1 VNAHDAILRAN
12 PQYVDALLRRYREAP
27 DSVPP
32 SWAGFFAGY
41 DLGLLEGAR
50 REGRAA
56 SSDGPPIELTAEGDL
71 PEGVDLASV
80 APALRIYD
88 VVHAHRAY
96 GHLVAD
102 LDPLGQSPRENPL
115 LALSEFGF
123 TEDDLDQVV
132 TCETYNGLRQGS
144 VRQFLDALRQTYCST
159 IGVEMMDALDKQR
172 RDWLVERME
181 PMRNRPELSREARV
195 GILRDLVAADTFEE
209 WLGKRYPGG
218 KRFSL
223 EGGTTLIPLMNALIE
238 DAACASVEHV
248 VMGMPH
254 RGRLNVLAHVLGK
267 PHAYILAEF
276 EERPLP
282 TELLEHGDVKYH
294 LGYSRTHDAACG
306 RPVRLSL
313 EFNPSHLEAVDPVV
327 EGIVRARQNRLGDAD
342 RRRVLPVLLHGDA
355 AVAGQG
361 IVAETFMLAGIESY
375 RTGGTIHVI
384 VNNQVGFT
392 TAPGDTR
399 STRYCSDIA
408 RIARAP
414 VFHVNG
420 DDAEACVHVARLA
433 LAYRQEW
440 GADVVIDLT
449 CYRRHGHNE
458 LDDPTFTQPVM
469 YALVAAHPTNS
480 RVYAQRL
487 IAEGVVAGDE
497 VDAMAR
503 EVVDRMDA
511 AHASAK
517 AMPHRHVERPG
528 PEWEGLGLPGDDWS
542 APTAVSRESLERI
555 ARALIAVPEGFTW
568 HPRLEKMM
576 RHRADM
582 VLKDQPLDWGCAEA
596 LAIGSLLLEGT
607 KVRLTGQDTVRGTFS
622 HRHAAYFDART
633 GSRHVPLN
641 HLGAEQNVFQIINSP
656 LSEEAVLGF
665 EYGYSTADPWTL
677 ACWEAQFGDFVNGA
691 QVILDQFL
699 ASGEHKWGRR
709 SGLVLLLPHGLEGQG
724 PEHSSARLER
734 FLELCSE
741 KNLQVC
747 NVTTPAQ
754 YFHLLR
760 RQVRRTFRKPLVI
773 MTPKSLLR
781 HDLATSRVADLVQ
794 GRFEDLIDDA
804 MPEPRRVTRAL
815 ICSGRI
821 YWVLYK
827 ARLERKLDDVAIL
840 RLEQLYPF
848 PDAAL
853 RRMLPRYR
861 RLQELTWVQEEPQ
874 NMGGWRH
881 LRHRLEACL
890 PQGVTLSHAARHS
903 AAVPATGSHD
913 VHAREERDLVE
924 AAFTPR
930 GGKTASPASFEE
942 LAAILPDSGPT
953 EPAGNVRKES

>member
-1 VNAHDAILRAN
+1 MNPLDAILRAN
-12 PQYVDALLRRYREAP
+12 PEYVDALLRKYQDDPA
-27 DSVPP
+27 SVPA
-32 SWAGFFAGY
+32 SWAAFFAGF
-41 DLGLLEGAR
+41 DMGLREAGGR
-50 REGRAA
+50 RPAMPRSE
-56 SSDGPPIELTAEGDL
+56 GPPIELTAEGDL
-71 PEGVDLASV
+71 PEGVDVATLA
-80 APALRIYD
+80 PGLRIYD

-102 LDPLGQSPRENPL
+102 LDPLGQSPRDNPL

-123 TEDDLDQVV
+123 TEGDLDQVV
-132 TCETYNGLRQGS
+132 RCETFRGLREGS
-144 VRQFLDALRQTYCST
+144 VRQFIEALRATYCST
-159 IGVEMMDALDKQR
+159 LGVEFMDGLDKRQ

-181 PMRNRPELSREARV
+181 PARNRPELTPDARRA
-195 GILRDLVAADTFEE
+195 ILRDLVAADTFEE
-209 WLGKRYPGG
+209 WLGRRYPGG

-223 EGGTTLIPLMNALIE
+223 EGATTLVPMLNALIE
-238 DAACASVEHV
+238 DAACGAVEQV

-267 PHAYILAEF
+267 PHAFILAEF

-294 LGYSRTHDAACG
+294 LGYSRTHQAACG

-313 EFNPSHLEAVDPVV
+313 EFNPSHLEAVDPIV
-327 EGIVRARQNRLGDAD
+327 EGIVRARQNRLGDTE

-361 IVAETFMLAGIESY
+361 IVAETFMLAGLESY

-392 TAPGDTR
+392 TDPADTR

-433 LAYRQEW
+433 LEYRQEFR
-440 GADVVIDLT
+440 GDVVIDLT

-458 LDDPTFTQPVM
+458 LDDPTFTQPAM
-469 YALVAAHPTNS
+469 YALVAAHASNS

-487 IAEGVVAGDE
+487 IADGVLAGED
-497 VDAMAR
+497 VDAMVG
-503 EVVDRMDA
+503 EFSERMDA
-511 AHASAK
+511 AHESAK
-517 AMPHRHVERPG
+517 AMPRLHVERPG
-528 PEWEGLGLPGDDWS
+528 PEWEGLGMPGDDWS
-542 APTAVSRESLERI
+542 AKTEVSRDVLERI
-555 ARALIAVPEGFTW
+555 ARALVTVPDGFTW
-568 HPRLEKMM
+568 HARLAKVM
-576 RHRADM
+576 RQRADM
-582 VLKDQPLDWGCAEA
+582 VLTDQPIDWGCGEA

-607 KVRLTGQDTVRGTFS
+607 KVRLTGQDSVRGTFS
-622 HRHAAYFDART
+622 HRHAAYFDAKT
-633 GSRHVPLN
+633 GARHVPLN
-641 HLGAEQNVFQIINSP
+641 HLGAEQNVLQIINSP

-699 ASGEHKWGRR
+699 ATGEHKWGRR

-734 FLELCSE
+734 FLESCSE
-741 KNLQVC
+741 KNIQVC
-747 NVTTPAQ
+747 NPTTPAQ
-754 YFHLLR
+754 YFHVLR
-760 RQVRRTFRKPLVI
+760 RQVRRTFRKPLVL

-781 HDLATSRVADLVQ
+781 HELATSRVSDLTD
-794 GRFEDLIDDA
+794 GRFEELIDDA
-804 MPEPRRVTRAL
+804 APEPRRVTRAL
-815 ICSGRI
+815 ICSGRV
-821 YWVLYK
+821 YWVLFK
-827 ARLERKLDDVAIL
+827 ARRERKLDDVAIL

-848 PDAAL
+848 PDATL
-853 RRMLPRYR
+853 RRTLARYR

-874 NMGGWRH
+874 NMGAWRH
-881 LRHRLEACL
+881 VRHRLEGCL
-890 PQGVTLSHAARHS
+890 PQGVALAYAGRHS

-913 VHAREERDLVE
+913 VHAREEKDLIE

-942 LAAILPDSGPT
+942 LAGILPESAPT
-953 EPAGNVRKES
+953 DAPAGPSRT